1 MAKKILLVGGNSG
14 VGEQVLNRQLSA
26 GDEVFCASRERGSTV
41 DSEHCHWQAY
51 DATDPTQ
58 TLDLPEVLD
67 GFVYCP
73 GSISLKPFARL
84 GDEDFQ
90 RDLEVNYLGC
100 SRTLRMAL
108 PSLKRS
114 ERASIV
120 LFSTV
125 AVQTGLPFHASIAGA
140 KGAVEGFA
148 RALAAELSPA
158 IRVNC
163 LALSLT
169 DTPMADHLLNS
180 DVKRQASAERHP
192 LKRIGNAGEVADAVK
207 FFLGNESGFVTGQVL
222 QIDGGMSSLKLL

>member
-1 MAKKILLVGGNSG
+1 
-14 VGEQVLNRQLSA
+14 
-26 GDEVFCASRERGSTV
+26 
-41 DSEHCHWQAY
+41 
-51 DATDPTQ
+51 
-58 TLDLPEVLD
+58 
-67 GFVYCP
+67 
-73 GSISLKPFARL
+73 
-84 GDEDFQ
+84 
-90 RDLEVNYLGC
+90 
-100 SRTLRMAL
+100 MAL

-114 ERASIV
+114 ERASVV

>member
-14 VGEQVLNRQLSA
+14 VGEQIRDRQLGA
-26 GDEVFCASRERGSTV
+26 GDEVFCASRERGGIV
-41 DSEHCHWQAY
+41 DSEHCHWQAF
-51 DATDPTQ
+51 DVTDPAQ

-84 GDEDFQ
+84 TDDDFQ

-100 SRTLRMAL
+100 SRALRLAL

-114 ERASIV
+114 KGASIV

-169 DTPMADHLLNS
+169 DTPMADFLLNS
-180 DVKRQASAERHP
+180 EAKRQASAERHP
-192 LKRIGNAGEVADAVK
+192 LKRVGDSGEVADAAK
-207 FFLGNESGFVTGQVL
+207 FFLGEESGFVTGQVL